1 MPLSLPPLPPLT
13 TGHPRPSA
21 SPTSMS
27 RLAGW
32 LQEQMLPLIQRAPTV
47 GTRPPQMLTMLR
59 FWPSRTRQRVHFP
72 MRTVPLPASFSMVL
86 TGRPHPALMS
96 TLRPRTAGQ
105 PTAVISQLTALRLS
119 SLPSQPRL
127 AWRTPSLSCRA
138 RNLWMTTAK
147 VSRPLLSPA
156 GRSSVV
162 AQTLPSVINSPW
174 ISHLATPG
182 IRRETTLLPSFSA
195 TTPK

>member
-1 MPLSLPPLPPLT
+1 MPPLT

-32 LQEQMLPLIQRAPTV
+32 LQEQILPSLQRAPTV

-59 FWPSRTRQRVHFP
+59 FRPSRMRQRVHFP

-86 TGRPHPALMS
+86 TGRAHPALMS

-105 PTAVISQLTALRLS
+105 PTAVISRLTALRLS

-174 ISHLATPG
+174 ISHLAPPG